1 MVAPSWHE
9 LMGEEAA
16 VAGCFDCFDDSGVVK
31 FLGSIEFVPARA
43 NSGMIVPKV

>member
-1 MVAPSWHE
+1 MVVPSRYE

-31 FLGSIEFVPARA
+31 LLCSIEFVPARA
-43 NSGMIVPKV
+43 TSGVIVPKV